1 MPLLPKVK
9 DDKRH
14 YLTDCP
20 NIHEYLRTLAG
31 GSESFL
37 SYLKRFQ
44 CSFMCIYNCMYNGN
58 SCNSFMILSYHGLI
72 KLKYMM
78 AVSDFH
84 RKDIMVGGITAIYY
98 WLPHIYYWWPHIYY

>member
-1 MPLLPKVK
+1 
-9 DDKRH
+9 
-14 YLTDCP
+14 
-20 NIHEYLRTLAG
+20 
-31 GSESFL
+31 
-37 SYLKRFQ
+37 
-44 CSFMCIYNCMYNGN
+44 
-58 SCNSFMILSYHGLI
+58 MILSYHGLI